1 MDRLVEERDL
11 DATRFRC
18 CGDEDLYP
26 FGCPD
31 CDRLMVFCY
40 ECGTLYGDLT
50 DLSNQD
56 TSINHF
62 NPAVPKFHC
71 PGCRKP
77 FGYFFMRDRQY
88 RVTMARWVGA
98 GFGHLLDSGAA
109 T

>member
-18 CGDEDLYP
+18 CRDEDLYP
-26 FGCPD
+26 
-31 CDRLMVFCY
+31 
-40 ECGTLYGDLT
+40 YGDLT

-62 NPAVPKFHC
+62 NPAAPKFHC

-98 GFGHLLDSGAA
+98 GFGHLLDSGAG